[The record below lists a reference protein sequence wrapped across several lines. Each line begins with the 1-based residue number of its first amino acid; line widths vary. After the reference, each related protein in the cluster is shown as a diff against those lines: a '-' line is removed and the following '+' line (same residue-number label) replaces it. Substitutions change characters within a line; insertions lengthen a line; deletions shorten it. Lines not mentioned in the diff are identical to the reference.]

1 MVLKMEMMRKTLC
14 AVTVVAALLVSSAAF
29 AQTADEIVNKNLA
42 AKGGAEKL
50 RALQTLRQTGSV
62 TIQGMAATMTTSFK
76 RPNMNRQEIS
86 IMGQNIVMVFDGSK
100 GFMSNPMAGSEPM
113 AMPPEQVEM
122 MKDQSDFDGPLL
134 DYKAKGYMVD
144 LVGLEDLDGKKVFH
158 LRVQRKTLPPQDL
171 YLDSTSYLEQKMST
185 TVPGSGV
192 MEVIFGDY
200 RTVSGFTMPHSL
212 KSVAAGMT
220 VSEMKIDKIE
230 FNVKLDDAT
239 FKIK

>member
-1 MVLKMEMMRKTLC
+1 MIRKTVFALT
-14 AVTVVAALLVSSAAF
+14 AVVALLFVSASAS
-29 AQTADEIVNKNLA
+29 AQTVDEIIAKNLA

-62 TIQGMAATMTTSFK
+62 TMQGMNATMTTSFK
-76 RPNMNRQEIS
+76 RPSMNRQEIT

-100 GFMSNPMAGSEPM
+100 GWMLNPMVGTEPM
-113 AMPPEQVEM
+113 QMPPEQVEM

-134 DYKAKGYMVD
+134 DYKARGFQVE
-144 LVGLEDLDGKKVFH
+144 LVGVEDVGGKKGFH
-158 LRVQRKTLPPQDL
+158 LRVSRKTLPPQDL
-171 YLDSTSYLEQKMST
+171 YLDFTTYLEIKMST

-192 MEVIFGDY
+192 MEVQFGDY
-200 RTVSGFTMPHSL
+200 RTVDGLTMPYSL
-212 KSVAAGMT
+212 KSLAAGMT